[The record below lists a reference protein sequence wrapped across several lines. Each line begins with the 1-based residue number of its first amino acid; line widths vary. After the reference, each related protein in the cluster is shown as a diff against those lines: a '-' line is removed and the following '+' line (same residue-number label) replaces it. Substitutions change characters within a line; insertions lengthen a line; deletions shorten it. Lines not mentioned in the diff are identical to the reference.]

1 MKKLLFYCCVFISS
15 YSGILFSSEIE
26 QRFHSLYLSNKDQ
39 LYAESKRLYENSKSS
54 DFEKAVSS
62 YYLGYVHY
70 HGGEN
75 VPKSLEQVYKYLKS
89 LLINMNTPMQWS
101 YWV

>member
-1 MKKLLFYCCVFISS
+1 MKKLLFYCFIFISS

-26 QRFHSLYLSNKDQ
+26 TRFHNLYLNNKDQ
-39 LYAESKRLYENSKSS
+39 LYDESKMLYENPKSS

-70 HGGEN
+70 VEVKMSQSH
-75 VPKSLEQVYKYLKS
+75 
-89 LLINMNTPMQWS
+89 
-101 YWV
+101 

>member
-39 LYAESKRLYENSKSS
+39 LYAESKSYTENPS
-54 DFEKAVSS
+54 
-62 YYLGYVHY
+62 H
-70 HGGEN
+70 
-75 VPKSLEQVYKYLKS
+75 
-89 LLINMNTPMQWS
+89 LILRRQL
-101 YWV
+101 VLII